1 MVAVEETKPL
11 EQALASLLID
21 RLDKYGIEIL
31 RSSQGNICF
40 FIPPG
45 KVSDHRTDRADYD
58 RGREDG
64 AIHELQQIIRSSR
77 PLEQAVLEEMA
88 RRAAL

>member
-1 MVAVEETKPL
+1 MTDVEEAKQL

-21 RLDKYGIEIL
+21 RLDKYGVEIL

-40 FIPPG
+40 FIPPR
-45 KVSDHRTDRADYD
+45 KAPDHRTDRPDYA

-77 PLEQAVLEEMA
+77 SLEQAVLEEMA
-88 RRAAL
+88 GRAAH

>member
-11 EQALASLLID
+11 EQAVASLLIH